1 MSTENVGDRIM
12 SHPMN
17 DKVFDTINDKWFMLA
32 LDEFKDWLR
41 THRET
46 DEIADRVYLGLD
58 YLEEKWKQ
66 EKLDSYPY
74 V

>member
-17 DKVFDTINDKWFMLA
+17 DKVFDFVNDRWLEMSV
-32 LDEFKDWLR
+32 DDFKDWLR

-46 DEIADRVYLGLD
+46 DEIANRVYLGLD

-66 EKLDSYPY
+66 EMFDSYPDS
-74 V
+74 

>member
-1 MSTENVGDRIM
+1 M
-12 SHPMN
+12 SHQMN
-17 DKVFDTINDKWFMLA
+17 DKVFDFINDRWLEMSVE
-32 LDEFKDWLR
+32 DFKDWLK
-41 THRET
+41 THRKT
-46 DEIADRVYLGLD
+46 DEVADRVYIGLT

>member
-1 MSTENVGDRIM
+1 
-12 SHPMN
+12 MN
-17 DKVFDTINDKWFMLA
+17 DKVFDTINDKWFMLG
-32 LDEFKDWLR
+32 LDEFKDWLK
-41 THRET
+41 THRQT
-46 DEIADRVYLGLD
+46 DDVADRVYLSLD

>member
-1 MSTENVGDRIM
+1 
-12 SHPMN
+12 MN
-17 DKVFDTINDKWFMLA
+17 DKVFDFINDRWLEMSVE
-32 LDEFKDWLR
+32 DFKDWLK
-41 THRET
+41 THRKT
-46 DEIADRVYLGLD
+46 DEVADRVYIGLT

>member
-12 SHPMN
+12 SHRMN
-17 DKVFDTINDKWFMLA
+17 DKVFDFINDRWFEMSV
-32 LDEFKDWLR
+32 DDFKDWLR